1 MSTYGMVID
10 LERCVGCQACVAA
23 CKVQWGA
30 PEGQSRDWVVPIGP
44 TRDSEGL
51 VSTFYVGLCM
61 HCDHPSCVEACPTKA
76 TYKRDDGIVVVDE
89 DLCIGCGLCVD
100 ACPYGARYVH
110 PDKQKVDKCD
120 FCASRLDQGRQ
131 PACVETCITSCRHFG
146 DLEDP
151 GSDVVM
157 HLAGARRLESADAA
171 LGPNV
176 RYLADDRK
184 WKLLHDEYAPPAPKH
199 ATAAGLLSKV
209 ARPLVLL
216 AVGATFAGQ
225 AIAFFAQLRRGEH
238 PIEE

>member
-1 MSTYGMVID
+1 MTTYGMVID

-30 PEGQSRDWVVPIGP
+30 PEGESRDWVVPIGP
-44 TRDSEGL
+44 VRDSQGL
-51 VSTFYVGLCM
+51 VSTSYVGLCN
-61 HCDHPSCVEACPTKA
+61 HCDHPVCVDACPTKA
-76 TYKRDDGIVVVDE
+76 TYKREDGIVVIDR
-89 DLCIGCGLCVD
+89 DMCIGCGLCVE
-100 ACPYGARYVH
+100 ACPYGARFYN
-110 PDKQKVDKCD
+110 PELEQADKCN
-120 FCASRLDQGRQ
+120 FCLPRLERGEQ

-151 GSDVVM
+151 NSDVVK
-157 HLAGARRLESADAA
+157 HLAGSRPLESVDAQ

-184 WKLLHDEYAPPAPKH
+184 WQLLHREYAPPAPEL
-199 ATAAGLLSKV
+199 ATAAGLLRKV
-209 ARPLVLL
+209 ARPLILL

-225 AIAFFAQLRRGEH
+225 AVAFFAQLIRGEH